1 MRVLLSANLLVS
13 FCFRGVFLVFL
24 ALALAACEPGS
35 SNHRPLFGGA
45 FAKGAERAVVPRS
58 SVFAILQTNENQGTG
73 QSINPDFVNRAS
85 QSGNQVTFIGVLEDD
100 TEVSVTEAEQRR
112 NEIELERAG
121 ARRLQDGE
129 RVEINLQD
137 DPLDFA
143 VDQLL
148 GGLLSV
154 NYVAASPL
162 EGTVTFETRE
172 PILASQVPT
181 ILRDILASRNLVM
194 KLVNGVYQ
202 IGSPA
207 IIEQLE
213 ANAAV
218 GNASELATEIITV
231 RNGNLGELAEVV
243 SQILPTGATISA
255 VPSDGV
261 LLVRANPADLP
272 AIRDL
277 VETLIST
284 GAADDLIAIVPLK
297 ESAPEQVAASIL
309 TYYQNA
315 QTPASRIPVVIPL
328 ENQQSLLLGTKTQSA
343 MNNVRK
349 LVRGLDRDLRD
360 SASLRIIPLRH
371 VPATEIAG
379 HLNAIFANGA
389 ATAAPQA
396 AAVQAGAENE
406 IDTAVLVP
414 ANIRGDSAE
423 APVEDSVTN
432 AGPAALPANG
442 QVSIVPD
449 ERNNAL
455 LVFATF
461 KQFKRIRE
469 VVRTLD
475 LPLAQVVIEA
485 TIVEVDINDALGYGV
500 QFFLN
505 NSDVTL
511 RSSTTITP
519 TDPGQVGL
527 FANFGSSSVN
537 VVLSALQ
544 SVTNVRVISS
554 PYLTVLDGK
563 PARLSIGDQVPFLTA
578 STDAN
583 SDGTTTTT
591 NQIEVRDTGI
601 ILEVTPS
608 VGADNSVLLNINQEV
623 SSVAPGGAEA
633 NELTPTIQ
641 QRSIQ
646 SDIVVQSG
654 KTALLGGLIQDSS
667 TRVKSQVPVVG
678 QIPVVGGLFRQT
690 RNDLVRTELL
700 VMITPRV
707 VRKPSQLE
715 NITRQLRGNLVG
727 SSN

>member
-1 MRVLLSANLLVS
+1 MRVLLSANQLVS
-13 FCFRGVFLVFL
+13 FCFRAVFLIL
-24 ALALAACEPGS
+24 MGIGLAACDAQTQ
-35 SNHRPLFGGA
+35 NRNQLFGGA

-58 SVFAILQTNENQGTG
+58 TVFAILQTSETPGNG
-73 QSINPDFVNRAS
+73 QSVNADFVNRAS
-85 QSGNQVTFIGVLEDD
+85 QSGNQVAFIGTLEDD
-100 TEVSVTEAEQRR
+100 TEVTVTAAEQRKD
-112 NEIELERAG
+112 EIDLERAG
-121 ARRLQDGE
+121 ARRLKDGE
-129 RVEINLQD
+129 RVEIKLNN
-137 DPLDFA
+137 DPIEFA

-181 ILRDILASRNLVM
+181 VLRDILASRNLVM
-194 KLVNGVYQ
+194 KLINGVYQ

-213 ANAAV
+213 ANSAI
-218 GNASELATEIITV
+218 GNSSELATEIITV
-231 RNGNLGELAEVV
+231 RNGNLGELADVV
-243 SQILPTGATISA
+243 SQILPSGATINA

-261 LLVRANPADLP
+261 LIVRANPADLP

-277 VETLIST
+277 VETLVST

-297 ESAPEQVAASIL
+297 ESPPEQVAASVL
-309 TYYQNA
+309 TYYETS

-328 ENQQSLLLGTKTQSA
+328 ENQQALLLGAKTQSA

-371 VPATEIAG
+371 VPAAEIAA
-379 HLNAIFANGA
+379 HLNAIFGNGA
-389 ATAAPQA
+389 APTVQSA
-396 AAVQAGAENE
+396 AAQADADGD
-406 IDTAVLVP
+406 IDTSVLVP
-414 ANIRGDSAE
+414 ANIRGNSAN
-423 APVEDSVTN
+423 ASVEDSVTD
-432 AGPAALPANG
+432 AGPAAVPANG

-461 KQFKRIRE
+461 KEFKRIRE

-505 NSDVTL
+505 SSDVAL

-527 FANFGSSSVN
+527 FANIGASSVN

-601 ILEVTPS
+601 ILEVTPR
-608 VGADNSVLLNINQEV
+608 VGADNSVLLDINQEV

-641 QRSIQ
+641 QRSIR

-654 KTALLGGLIQDSS
+654 KTALLGGLIQDSD
-667 TRVKSQVPVVG
+667 TRVTTRVPVVS
-678 QIPVVGGLFRQT
+678 QIPVVGGLFKQT

-727 SSN
+727 ASN